1 MSNATPTDQEQDIFL
16 RWLDFVSD
24 QDNSYDPKAQGTKLT
39 TGTVFGKPTTAKS
52 VFCIGNGFIDME
64 VETDKEDK
72 EIGKARVIIFFK
84 ELQCIQVHVG
94 FGDPETEVHADMKRC
109 DAFQV
114 YQKDKL
120 IKFIKDVV
128 A

>member
-1 MSNATPTDQEQDIFL
+1 MNDVTPTDQEQDVFL

-24 QDNSYDPKAQGTKLT
+24 QGNSYDPKAQGTKIT

-52 VFCIGNGFIDME
+52 VFCVGNGFIDME

-72 EIGKARVIIFFK
+72 EIGNVRVIIFFK

-94 FGDPETEVHADMKRC
+94 FGEPGVEVHANMDRC
-109 DAFQV
+109 DPFHV

-120 IKFIKDVV
+120 IKYIKDVV